1 MHSLQI
7 SIEQPFRLSRQISS
21 NQTYAFIFND
31 IQSNKLYHICLILIH
46 KYARDKYC
54 RDILTKIPVVKS
66 MKFQE
71 NDILFY
77 QQSQTVTKSNDNH
90 LYLLLIGTCIGGLL
104 TFILLLTCCYLCY
117 QIHHYKT
124 TNQQPI
130 YEKCFQHIHYSHPT
144 CPHHQIIYNSENISN
159 STDSTHM
166 DTSLST
172 ATNSKHIYQTIDSQ
186 DYCSFKRQHHQ
197 LWELWNESIK
207 QKR

>member
-1 MHSLQI
+1 
-7 SIEQPFRLSRQISS
+7 
-21 NQTYAFIFND
+21 
-31 IQSNKLYHICLILIH
+31 
-46 KYARDKYC
+46 
-54 RDILTKIPVVKS
+54 

-77 QQSQTVTKSNDNH
+77 QQPQTATTKSNDNY

-104 TFILLLTCCYLCY
+104 TFVLLLTCCYLCY
-117 QIHHYKT
+117 QIHQYKT
-124 TNQQPI
+124 TNRQPV
-130 YEKCFQHIHYSHPT
+130 YEKCSQQIHYPLYHSHPT

-172 ATNSKHIYQTIDSQ
+172 ATNPKHIYQTIDSQ
-186 DYCSFKRQHHQ
+186 DFSSLKRQHNQ
-197 LWELWNESIK
+197 LWELWNESVK